1 MEGFQGG
8 SPTRPAISE
17 AHREEKPQVH
27 VNGCHCFQCPCYRSE
42 ETARD
47 PRTLRKAF
55 KDKEAKTK
63 RKKPGGNRDS
73 GEQVSFSLVFSE

>member
-55 KDKEAKTK
+55 KTK
-63 RKKPGGNRDS
+63 RLKQREKNLEETETVES
-73 GEQVSFSLVFSE
+73 K